1 MGIVYRAVDER
12 DGKTVALKV
21 IRETEVAG
29 DESAPHVAE
38 ARVRF
43 TREAEILKGLLHANI
58 VTFHEIGEEDGTPYL
73 AMEYLE
79 GRPIGAYSGRPF
91 TETLPLLIQAAN
103 GMEYLASRGIVHR
116 DLSPDNVFVVE
127 AGGER
132 NVKLLD
138 FGIAKL
144 FESATTDSLT
154 ATGFFLGKVAYGSP
168 EQLGS
173 LGQGAPLDWR
183 SDVYSLGVIFYQVL
197 AGRRPFEGRAPV
209 EYIAAHLNLSP
220 PPVAAPPGSPALP
233 MELVRLIGQM
243 LEKRREDRPQSYREI
258 TDRLVATLRG
268 TGASAP
274 AADDGA
280 PAGAAWQAAA
290 SPRGTTAPTQLV
302 AGKVPGGA
310 LATRRVV
317 GVVLAG
323 ASLLGLLLWG
333 ALTRKPEGAPAS
345 RAAVAPRAVPR
356 TAEVRVTSLP
366 WGVVV
371 SVVDVK
377 SGTAQPLPSPAETP
391 LVLAVPPGRYR
402 VTVAE
407 PAPGTAR
414 AEQEVTAED
423 GAPGLAAL
431 TLRPVEEL
439 VETLR

>member
-1 MGIVYRAVDER
+1 MGIVYQAVDER

-21 IRETEVAG
+21 IRETEVSG
-29 DESAPHVAE
+29 EESAPHVAE

-43 TREAEILKGLLHANI
+43 TREAEILKGLLHANV

-79 GRPIGAYSGRPF
+79 GKPIGSYAGRPF

-127 AGGER
+127 AGAVR
-132 NVKLLD
+132 SVKLLD

-144 FESATTDSLT
+144 FESATSESLT

-197 AGRRPFEGRAPV
+197 AGRKPFEGRAPV
-209 EYIAAHLNLSP
+209 EYIAAHLNLAP

-258 TDRLVATLRG
+258 TERLLAVLRG
-268 TGASAP
+268 EGS
-274 AADDGA
+274 
-280 PAGAAWQAAA
+280 AA
-290 SPRGTTAPTQLV
+290 SLPPDELAGGEPPAPRGTTAPTQLV
-302 AGKVPGGA
+302 AGRPTAAAPFSRRAAGVVVAGGA
-310 LATRRVV
+310 L
-317 GVVLAG
+317 LA
-323 ASLLGLLLWG
+323 LLLWG
-333 ALTRKPEGAPAS
+333 ALSSDRRSRETARPTPAPPVPVRADAEIRVAS
-345 RAAVAPRAVPR
+345 V
-356 TAEVRVTSLP
+356 P

-371 SVVDVK
+371 SVVDVA
-377 SGTAQPLPSPAETP
+377 SGKAVPLPSPADTP
-391 LVLAVPPGRYR
+391 LVLPVPAGRYR

-407 PAPGTAR
+407 PAPGSAR
-414 AEQEVTAED
+414 AEREVAAVA
-423 GAPGLAAL
+423 GAPAL
-431 TLRPVEEL
+431 VALRLKPVEEL
-439 VETLR
+439 LEDLR